1 VGVAVQHEAD
11 RRVAGPGGGLPGET
25 RRRSTAPKRKILG
38 ENYARLIGLDVEDA
52 RRASPTTSSPG
63 GAPKAGPSPTPPP
76 ARPGPPD
83 DHRRAVHAALEG
95 IVDPCSVA
103 TGVPLSILDMGLLRG
118 VEVSGDE
125 VLVDLRL
132 TSPLCHQA
140 PYFIMEVERR
150 VGALAGVRSV
160 VCRTD
165 IGVAWE
171 PAMMR
176 QDAVRRLAAR
186 RQELDAS
193 RKR

>member
-1 VGVAVQHEAD
+1 MI
-11 RRVAGPGGGLPGET
+11 T
-25 RRRSTAPKRKILG
+25 
-38 ENYARLIGLDVEDA
+38 VE
-52 RRASPTTSSPG
+52 
-63 GAPKAGPSPTPPP
+63 
-76 ARPGPPD
+76 
-83 DHRRAVHAALEG
+83 AVHAALEG
-95 IVDPCSVA
+95 VVDPCSVA

-118 VEVSGDE
+118 VEIRGDQ

-140 PYFIMEVERR
+140 PYFIMEVEQR

-165 IGVAWE
+165 VGVAWE

-186 RQELDAS
+186 RRELDAS
-193 RKR
+193 SKRRLGQPPPRVRWR